1 MISFVAGR
9 KDRKENVERRKET
22 RGEARDG
29 LGKLLVSVPH
39 FMPLQ
44 SCRLTTVLYFSIQQG
59 EI

>member
-1 MISFVAGR
+1 VAGR